1 MRADFV
7 AALCTLCDTCLVS
20 LSKGRIRRMRQL
32 LTRAAV
38 LVALL
43 PALGVH
49 AETYRCRSGSR
60 AGYSVRPCAPPNYAK
75 LGGYGPLGATPTS
88 PYAIRVAP
96 VAKAEDHVKYLG
108 SGCASISEAIRTGP
122 NRGVRMDVIQGL
134 REEYRQKCAIEDQDA
149 RSRARQD
156 ATAEQATKLAQRDVA
171 QSQQQQAKAKADQ
184 CAGMR
189 DVIATKRLRER
200 DLNAT
205 EVAALRSLES
215 SYNER
220 CVAR

>member
-1 MRADFV
+1 LAFTPKRTDADP
-7 AALCTLCDTCLVS
+7 AAAPTTSD
-20 LSKGRIRRMRQL
+20 
-32 LTRAAV
+32 
-38 LVALL
+38 
-43 PALGVH
+43 
-49 AETYRCRSGSR
+49 
-60 AGYSVRPCAPPNYAK
+60 RPCSTATDAK

-205 EVAALRSLES
+205 EVAALRSLKVPTTNAAWRAERASGRVCLCALMCHHWGS
-215 SYNER
+215 SIAPKR
-220 CVAR
+220 PPMRT